1 MKPTMRTW
9 SALLA
14 PLAIASTTFAH
25 DQSPHPDTTAAEL
38 QIRNKIS
45 LYTLAID
52 AKDYGLLEQ
61 IFTTDVVVNYNY
73 TGLGPLNGVPAV
85 QAFLTE
91 QLQGLVTQHTI
102 SSTVVDFGPPGL
114 QHTPN
119 STAYL
124 VANYI
129 GQRSLAGQAL
139 FFYGIYSDQWV
150 FEAGSWK
157 SKNRVLNFLVSLVNS
172 SSRIGV
178 IKSKF
183 ADPFVTP
190 AFWLVRKSR
199 NH

>member
-1 MKPTMRTW
+1 MRTW

-14 PLAIASTTFAH
+14 TLAIASTTFANYH
-25 DQSPHPDTTAAEL
+25 PPHPDTTAAEL

-61 IFTTDVVVNYNY
+61 VFTTDVVVNYNY
-73 TGLGPLNGVPAV
+73 TGLGLLTGVPAV
-85 QAFLTE
+85 QAFLAE

-102 SSTVVDFGPPGL
+102 STTVVDFGPPGL

-124 VANYI
+124 VANYL
-129 GQRSLAGQAL
+129 GQRSLTGQTL
-139 FFYGIYSDQWV
+139 FFYGIYTDQWV

-157 SKNRVLNFLVSLVNS
+157 SKNRILNFLVSLVDP

-178 IKSKF
+178 IKSKL
-183 ADPFVTP
+183 ADPFDSP
-190 AFWLVRKSR
+190 AFWLGWKSR
-199 NH
+199 NP